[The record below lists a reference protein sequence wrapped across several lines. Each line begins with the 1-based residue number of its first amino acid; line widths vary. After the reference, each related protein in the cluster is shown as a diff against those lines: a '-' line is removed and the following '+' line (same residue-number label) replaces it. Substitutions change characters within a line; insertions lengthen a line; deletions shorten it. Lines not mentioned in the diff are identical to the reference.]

1 MNQMGGFGDMDAM
14 QEGWEILCDDYGEE
28 KALELMRACAYK
40 NAVACMRLG
49 LFDNPYCSIQ
59 HVIETNWTEETIA
72 YGIET
77 QLKAMVMLKNNGLIK
92 DNTASEEK
100 LTVYMPASFTAGGM
114 VSGWRGP
121 SYQKAKAEF
130 GFSVPELEKYFNVIT
145 DTIGEPTGKAPDDT
159 EEYQLSDITAP
170 SAEELA
176 NVDFILMPM
185 NGPYTASSVDD
196 KYDAEA
202 DEEYGMYTAP
212 NLQYHGRTA
221 SGARNPS
228 IGGEMQ
234 TITFNDGYE
243 MQTSIRKANLSYWNK
258 TVADATTITQ
268 LQKLEELKAMGLAAP
283 IVVVMKANNSG
294 AMCWHE
300 VEPLADVIFY
310 RYGSVSDTAAAQILA
325 GKVEPS
331 ALLVQQQP
339 ISMEVVDKDQED
351 VPRDLECYVDAAGNA
366 YDFAFGL
373 NWSGKIEDERVAT
386 YTAAPLTKVENMEFK
401 YADAM

>member
-1 MNQMGGFGDMDAM
+1 M
-14 QEGWEILCDDYGEE
+14 
-28 KALELMRACAYK
+28 
-40 NAVACMRLG
+40 
-49 LFDNPYCSIQ
+49 
-59 HVIETNWTEETIA
+59 IETNCTVESLA

-100 LTVYMPASFTAGGM
+100 LTVYVPASFTAGGM

-121 SYQKAKAEF
+121 SYQKATATI

-145 DTIGEPTGKAPDDT
+145 DTIGDPTGTAPDGT
-159 EEYQLSDITAP
+159 AEAQLSDITAP

-176 NVDFILMPM
+176 KVDFILMPM
-185 NGPYTASSVDD
+185 NGPYTA
-196 KYDAEA
+196 
-202 DEEYGMYTAP
+202 P

-221 SGARNPS
+221 TGARNPS

-243 MQTSIRKANLSYWNK
+243 MQTSVRKANLSYWNK

-268 LQKLEELKAMGLAAP
+268 LQKLEELKALGLAAP

-310 RYGSVSDTAAAQILA
+310 RYGSVSDAAAAQIVA
-325 GKVEPS
+325 GKVEPT
-331 ALLVQQQP
+331 ALLVNQQP
-339 ISMEVVDKDQED
+339 ISMEVVDKDKED

-373 NWSGKIEDERVAT
+373 NWSGVIKDERVAT
-386 YTAAPLTKVENMEFK
+386 YSVEPLTKVVNLEFH
-401 YADAM
+401 YAE